1 MIEEKVSMEPI
12 SVRYRE
18 AIGRMVSLSQGAPD
32 IDKGHVYQEGNPAIR
47 ALIDPIL
54 QENLE
59 NGSGLRNASHLLKL
73 HRLAREGRAVLILS
87 EHYSNADLPALIYFL
102 SRLGNEGRAA
112 SEAVVAMAGIKLHE
126 ENLLIRVLTE
136 AYTQIV
142 IYPRRSLEIIRSRI
156 KEPHDLVQEVLKS
169 NSINRAA
176 MKTLV
181 RVKGQGKMVLA
192 YPAGTRFRP
201 WDSGSKR
208 GVREIDSYIKT
219 FDFMVLIS
227 INGNILRINPAGE
240 MSEDLIVR
248 DRLVMTVSPVIA
260 CREFRAAIKDE
271 AGFREDKK
279 QLVVDEVMRRLDE
292 LHRQA
297 ETTREGSSPNNAPD
311 GA

>member
-1 MIEEKVSMEPI
+1 MNEPNVPLEPI
-12 SVRYRE
+12 SARYRE
-18 AIGRMVSLSQGAPD
+18 TIKRMLGLSVGSPE
-32 IDKGHVYQEGNPAIR
+32 IDKGHVYLEADLAIR

-54 QENLE
+54 QENLAE
-59 NGSGLRNASHLLKL
+59 GSGLRHADRLFALR
-73 HRLAREGRAVLILS
+73 RLAGEGKSVLILS

-102 SRLGNEGRAA
+102 SRLGGEGRAA
-112 SEAVVAMAGIKLHE
+112 AEDIVAMAGIKLHE

-136 AYTQIV
+136 AYTRIL

-169 NSINRAA
+169 NSVNRAA
-176 MKTLV
+176 MKALAA
-181 RVKGQGKMVLA
+181 VKAQGKMVLV

-227 INGNILRINPAGE
+227 INGNVLRVNPAGE
-240 MSEDLIVR
+240 MIGDLIAR
-248 DRLVMTVSPVIA
+248 DTLVMTVSPVID
-260 CREFRAAIKDE
+260 CREFRAAIKEE

-279 QLVVDEVMRRLDE
+279 QRVVDEVMRRLE
-292 LHRQA
+292 EMHRIA
-297 ETTREGSSPNNAPD
+297 EKDREDAPPA
-311 GA
+311 GGRA

>member
-1 MIEEKVSMEPI
+1 MEPI
-12 SVRYRE
+12 STRYKE
-18 AIGRMVSLSQGAPD
+18 TIGRMIRLSQGSPD
-32 IDKGHVYQEGNPAIR
+32 VDKGHVFLEGNLAIR
-47 ALIDPIL
+47 SLIDSII

-59 NGSGLRNASHLLKL
+59 AGSGLRHASHVFEL
-73 HRLAREGRAVLILS
+73 HRLAREGRSVLILS

-102 SRLGNEGRAA
+102 SRLGDEGRAA
-112 SEAVVAMAGIKLHE
+112 SEAIVAMAGIKLHE

-136 AYTQIV
+136 AYTRIF
-142 IYPRRSLEIIRSRI
+142 IYPRHYLEIIRSKI
-156 KEPHDLVQEVLKS
+156 KEPHELVQEVLKS
-169 NSINRAA
+169 NGINRAA
-176 MKTLV
+176 MKSLA
-181 RVKGQGKMVLA
+181 RVKAAGKMVLV

-240 MSEDLIVR
+240 MSEDLVVR
-248 DRLVMTVSPVIA
+248 DKLIMTVSPVIA
-260 CREFRAAIKDE
+260 CREFRSAIKNE

-292 LHRQA
+292 LHRNA
-297 ETTREGSSPNNAPD
+297 EKN
-311 GA
+311 

>member
-1 MIEEKVSMEPI
+1 MEPI
-12 SVRYRE
+12 SARYKE
-18 AIGRMVSLSQGAPD
+18 TIGRMIGLSRGYPD
-32 IDKGHVYQEGNPAIR
+32 IDKGHVFQEGNLAIR

-54 QENLE
+54 QENLAE
-59 NGSGLRNASHLLKL
+59 GSGLRNASHLFKL

-102 SRLGNEGRAA
+102 SRLEEEGRAA
-112 SEAVVAMAGIKLHE
+112 SEAIVAMAGIKLHE

-136 AYTQIV
+136 AYTRIV
-142 IYPRRSLEIIRSRI
+142 IYPRRYLEIIRSKI

-176 MKTLV
+176 MKALA
-181 RVKGQGKMVLA
+181 RVKAQGKMVLV

-219 FDFMVLIS
+219 FDAMVFIS
-227 INGNILRINPAGE
+227 INGNVLRINPAGE
-240 MSEDLIVR
+240 MSEDLIAR
-248 DRLVMTVSPVIA
+248 DRLVMTVSPVIG
-260 CREFRAAIKDE
+260 CREFRAAVKVE

-279 QLVVDEVMRRLDE
+279 QRVVDEVMKRLDD
-292 LHRQA
+292 LHRDA
-297 ETTREGSSPNNAPD
+297 EKFRLGSPPPEA
-311 GA
+311 G